1 MIFAPLHTGFIGLM
15 GLLDSVVV
23 SVGSAPPTITTQPVS
38 NTNLN
43 IGDDVDLSIV
53 AAAGGGQ
60 AIAKYELF
68 KDGVLARDLATTAV
82 THTFGFV
89 GISDADEGVYM
100 IRVTQGNGAY
110 IESSKAVLGVL
121 RVGLDGERLPVEP
134 TSEEELAVVTEAE
147 LTKWVRVDAWA
158 WTYHTVWRKA
168 KAENILYDPTL
179 EAIGA
184 AYAAWPFGELNRYYM
199 WVTEDDYNAATQSE
213 IRILQE
219 DGTYKVIPN
228 LSIGQ
233 TGQGLYSEGIGPEFK
248 YGLNAPADEWPDI
261 NTTEFILLSDVATGE
276 TTSISWAEAEKQ
288 YGFKH
293 PDSPEP

>member
-23 SVGSAPPTITTQPVS
+23 SVGTAPPTITTQPVS

-53 AAAGGGQ
+53 AAAGSAQ

-68 KDGVLARDLATTAV
+68 KNGALVRDLATTAV
-82 THTFGFV
+82 THTFRFV

-134 TSEEELAVVTEAE
+134 TSEEELAVVPQDEP
-147 LTKWVRVDAWA
+147 TKWVRVDAWA

-168 KAENILYDPTL
+168 KSENILYDPTL
-179 EAIGA
+179 DAIGA
-184 AYAAWPFGELNRYYM
+184 AYATYPFGELNRYYK
-199 WVTEDDYNAATQSE
+199 WVTEEDYKAASQGE
-213 IRILQE
+213 LRILQE
-219 DGTYKVIPN
+219 DGTYFVMQN
-228 LSIGQ
+228 LFIGQ
-233 TGQGLYSEGIGPEFK
+233 SGQGLYSEEIGPEFK
-248 YGLNAPADEWPDI
+248 YGLAAPADEWPDI
-261 NTTEFILLSDVATGE
+261 NTTQFVILLDIETGE
-276 TTSISWAEAEKQ
+276 STMISWAEAEKQ
-288 YGFKH
+288 YHFKH